1 MQLFLFG
8 FSPVQT
14 EVGCHA
20 SDHEHRVR
28 HTHISVKS
36 NCMKTQ
42 PTCDLSYRTLCKL
55 FHVLEV
61 CLYAED
67 ASRGG
72 LEKKKSGRK
81 LSLFKTAILE
91 KKFSH
96 TSGVSPSSHT
106 ACTGRSPIKPCSS
119 SYLEEDFTHFVHFL
133 PV

>member
-1 MQLFLFG
+1 MQLFLCG
-8 FSPVQT
+8 FSSVQT

-36 NCMKTQ
+36 KRMKTQ

-72 LEKKKSGRK
+72 LEKKKVVGNSV
-81 LSLFKTAILE
+81 SLDSNTGKEVFPHKWGIPFK
-91 KKFSH
+91 
-96 TSGVSPSSHT
+96 
-106 ACTGRSPIKPCSS
+106 
-119 SYLEEDFTHFVHFL
+119 SYSMHRQITHQAL
-133 PV
+133 